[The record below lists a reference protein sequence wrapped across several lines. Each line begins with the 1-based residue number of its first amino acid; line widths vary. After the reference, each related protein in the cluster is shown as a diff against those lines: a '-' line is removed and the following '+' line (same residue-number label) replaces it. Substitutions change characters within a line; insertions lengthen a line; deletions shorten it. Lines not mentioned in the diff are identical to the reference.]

1 MTLEVRQLLLKAM
14 ADDDSGGRGDRAQRG
29 GSGCCEDEHSDA
41 QADAEREA
49 LKEEILAA
57 CKRWLREERGRL
69 YDR

>member
-1 MTLEVRQLLLKAM
+1 MTLEVRQLVLKAT
-14 ADDDSGGRGDRAQRG
+14 ADDDSAGRDR
-29 GSGCCEDEHSDA
+29 SGCCDEEHSDA
-41 QADAEREA
+41 RADAEREA